1 MGFGHLFMGKPFSH
15 SLSQKLEVVIKVS
28 ENGLTGS
35 IMTFY
40 ELTEGDMA
48 HTTGGRLAACQ
59 LHSLTCFQSFTSF
72 HRHCSGERST
82 YWSRGERHKS
92 SRVKM

>member
-1 MGFGHLFMGKPFSH
+1 MGFHYLQLGTFED
-15 SLSQKLEVVIKVS
+15 LSSVATLTSSQVS

-48 HTTGGRLAACQ
+48 HTTGA
-59 LHSLTCFQSFTSF
+59 SFQS
-72 HRHCSGERST
+72 R
-82 YWSRGERHKS
+82 
-92 SRVKM
+92 